1 MSRGDWLRPLSVV
14 GVFSFAL
21 GGAAHAVQRPNLL
34 FIMTDQQRWDAL
46 SIAGN
51 EVLET
56 PNLDRIGTDD
66 PDRIPNVKRVTLF
79 RNPEMTRS
87 GMQDQTFDER
97 PYKTNPLDTRHGL
110 EPGIKVDENGEKLRV
125 LQQSSEDSGVRL
137 LRKNHLWYGAPA
149 KKDSPS
155 FPVPAAT
162 VPPEPWRGRRLKLKW
177 PPCTVMAAC

>member
-56 PNLDRIGTDD
+56 PNLDRIGKAHGPGLSAQYRASTWM
-66 PDRIPNVKRVTLF
+66 KTA
-79 RNPEMTRS
+79 RN
-87 GMQDQTFDER
+87 
-97 PYKTNPLDTRHGL
+97 
-110 EPGIKVDENGEKLRV
+110 
-125 LQQSSEDSGVRL
+125 
-137 LRKNHLWYGAPA
+137 
-149 KKDSPS
+149 
-155 FPVPAAT
+155 
-162 VPPEPWRGRRLKLKW
+162 
-177 PPCTVMAAC
+177 